1 MSGKE
6 FTKKY
11 VRRRHTLRVVAI
23 KNRRVCYEI
32 NEENK
37 SEEFKRIN
45 FESFDVDDFY
55 SLYHSKLILKD
66 RRKKL

>member
-1 MSGKE
+1 
-6 FTKKY
+6 
-11 VRRRHTLRVVAI
+11 VVAI